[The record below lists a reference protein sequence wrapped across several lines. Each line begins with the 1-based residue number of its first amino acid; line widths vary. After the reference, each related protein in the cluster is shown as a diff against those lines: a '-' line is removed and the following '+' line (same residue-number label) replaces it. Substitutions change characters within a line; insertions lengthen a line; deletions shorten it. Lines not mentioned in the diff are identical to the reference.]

1 MDPAKRII
9 TSLPLEELWN
19 AAGPV
24 SAERIRYLDRVAI
37 ADLLRLGGA
46 RFLVAH
52 LGAAPEWVAPDQ
64 TFAVWRELREKV
76 VAPDS
81 RPENDGE
88 LRYWASEWADEG
100 SGPLVVFE
108 SFH

>member
-9 TSLPLEELWN
+9 ISLPLEELWN

-24 SAERIRYLDRVAI
+24 SAQRIRYLDREGI
-37 ADLLRLGGA
+37 AALLRLGRT
-46 RFLVAH
+46 RFVVAH
-52 LGAAPEWVAPDQ
+52 DGASPEWVAPDQ
-64 TFAVWRELREKV
+64 TFEVWRELRAKV

-81 RPENDGE
+81 HPENDGE

-108 SFH
+108 GFH